1 MDNLDLPSGLFP
13 YSSGIHPGMY
23 ETSPWKIRQYAGFG
37 TASEANKKFKE
48 IIKQGGDG
56 ISIAFDLPTQMGLD
70 PDSELA
76 SYEVGK
82 IGVSINS
89 VDDMRNLLKEIDIS
103 TITVSMTINATS
115 AVLILMYQ
123 IIAEERNI
131 NLRELKGTIQ
141 NDILKEFICRST
153 YIFPIKDS
161 LRLTTD
167 VFEYC
172 AKELPNWNPIS
183 VSGYHFAEA
192 GATSAQEVA
201 FAISNGMEYLENARL
216 KGLDIEKL
224 ATKFTFFFAAKTN
237 FIEEIAKFRVARKLW
252 AELLK
257 KKYNFNNEKALKMR
271 IHAQTAGSQLTPFYI
286 ENNIIRVTLQSLAA
300 ILGGVQSLHTNG
312 FDEARSIPSP
322 ESTQIAINTQ
332 KIIMQETDILNYI
345 DPIGGSREIKIEM
358 LDLEQKVMDII
369 KDLDKIGGV
378 TKSTEAG
385 YQKSLIEESSLK
397 DFIGNETNK
406 TKIVGSENPL
416 VESKILNINQVQVKS
431 FDSPSVDLDREDSA
445 ELKKSLSDLKL
456 KAKSDE
462 NILHFMKKSLLLGAT
477 VSDVC
482 NSLREVWGE
491 FKPN

>member
-131 NLRELKGTIQ
+131 DLRELKGTIQ

-431 FDSPSVDLDREDSA
+431 FDSPSVDLDREVSA

-456 KAKSDE
+456 RAKSDE
-462 NILHFMKKSLLLGAT
+462 NILYFMKKSLLLGAT

>member
-23 ETSPWKIRQYAGFG
+23 QTYPWKIRQYAGFG

-48 IIKQGGDG
+48 IIEHGGNG

-70 PDSELA
+70 PNSEIAL
-76 SYEVGK
+76 YEVGK

-89 VDDMRNLLKEIDIS
+89 VDDMRKLFKEIDINN
-103 TITVSMTINATS
+103 ITVSMTINATA

-123 IIAEERNI
+123 IVAEEKNVDI
-131 NLRELKGTIQ
+131 KGLKGTIQ
-141 NDILKEFICRST
+141 NDLLKEFISRST
-153 YIFPIKDS
+153 YIFPIKES

-167 VFEYC
+167 IFEYC
-172 AKELPNWNPIS
+172 TKELPSWNPIS

-201 FAISNGMEYLENARL
+201 FAISNGIEYLENARL
-216 KGLDIEKL
+216 RGLDIEKL
-224 ATKFTFFFAAKTN
+224 SAKFTFFFAAKTN
-237 FIEEIAKFRVARKLW
+237 IIEEIAKFRVARKLW
-252 AELLK
+252 AELLQ
-257 KKYNFNNEKALKMR
+257 KKYNFKSQKAMMMK

-332 KIIMQETDILNYI
+332 KIIMLETDILSYT
-345 DPIGGSREIKIEM
+345 DPIGGSREVKM
-358 LDLEQKVMDII
+358 KMSDLEQKVMSILEN
-369 KDLDKIGGV
+369 LDQIGGV
-378 TKSTEAG
+378 IKATEIG
-385 YQKSLIEESSLK
+385 YQKSLIEESS
-397 DFIGNETNK
+397 FNNFVEIETNQN
-406 TKIVGSENPL
+406 KIVGSENPL
-416 VESKILNINQVQVKS
+416 IESKVLNISQPQVTKFETSTVNTS
-431 FDSPSVDLDREDSA
+431 RVLSV
-445 ELKKSLSDLKL
+445 ELKQSLSELKL

-462 NILHFMKKSLLLGAT
+462 NILYFIKKSLLLGAT

-482 NSLREVWGE
+482 NSLRDVWGE
-491 FKPN
+491 FKPS